1 MFMDVVS
8 VGEGSDEEIVT
19 DASVFG
25 AANDQT
31 GREMGGGGGIGVA
44 TTNNCHGRAQG
55 TQMMKPNHPNMVE
68 DDDCTSVQCYQ
79 HSTCMRSVVPSSS
92 SRNLVFALTSSS

>member
-1 MFMDVVS
+1 MKSLGEMETAMAYVTMFMDVVS

-44 TTNNCHGRAQG
+44 TVMAEPKGHR
-55 TQMMKPNHPNMVE
+55 
-68 DDDCTSVQCYQ
+68 
-79 HSTCMRSVVPSSS
+79 
-92 SRNLVFALTSSS
+92 